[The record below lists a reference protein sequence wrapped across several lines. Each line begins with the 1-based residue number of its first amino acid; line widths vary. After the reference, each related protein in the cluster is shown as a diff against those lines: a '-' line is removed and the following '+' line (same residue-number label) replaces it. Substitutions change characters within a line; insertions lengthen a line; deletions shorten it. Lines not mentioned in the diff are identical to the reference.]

1 MAVGGSGGRGSE
13 VRAGGAFVELFVK
26 DQKLTA
32 GLESARKRVMGFAR
46 QTGAIGAG
54 LAGAGTALLAPLMA
68 VTKSFLDTANNAG
81 DAADRLG
88 TTTEELTRLGY
99 AAKLSGSNMETVE
112 KASLS
117 MAKAIDA
124 DSEAFRRLGLSA
136 EQLRGM
142 SLQEQFL
149 TMGAALEGV
158 EDRTR
163 RAALAM
169 ATMGESGVKLLPMLA
184 GLQGKLSE
192 SDRVG
197 ATVSGQEAKDAA
209 EVNAAL
215 TRSWTAIQAAVSR
228 VGAAFL
234 SIKTE
239 VGDIADV
246 VVNISTGIAQWVN
259 NNQKLVLGIA
269 AAGAALVGVGAALL
283 TAAGAAAVLAA
294 GISAIPVIVSTIA
307 AVVGALLTPF
317 GLVAGAVAAVGI
329 GLASWIAFTE
339 SGSNALRGFLG
350 LFEGIIGSIKTAF
363 GGIMDAMMGGDFKLA
378 GEIAMAGLN
387 AAWKHGLVLLQQA
400 WNSFKAEIVDG
411 WHEIATEADAAM
423 QFAKAVFTGI
433 DPKEAANAVRRAN
446 QEAQKERERFRQQAL
461 QDAIEDAKRADAE
474 LQRLADQAAANR
486 QRKEA
491 PAPVRQAM
499 AAAGVERLMSAVASG
514 AFQASNFGQVL
525 SRPAGEGIAKQQLAV
540 AKQQAGDIRELK
552 DHVVNGEGGVWD

>member
-26 DQKLTA
+26 DGKLTA

-46 QTGAIGAG
+46 QAGAIGAG
-54 LAGAGTALLAPLMA
+54 MAGAGTALLAPLMA
-68 VTKSFLDTANNAG
+68 ITKSFLDTANNAG

-99 AAKLSGSNMETVE
+99 AAKLSGSNMGDVE

-124 DSEAFRRLGLSA
+124 DSDAFRRLGLSA

-149 TMGAALEGV
+149 AMGAALEGV
-158 EDRTR
+158 EDRTQR
-163 RAALAM
+163 VAMAM

-197 ATVSGQEAKDAA
+197 ATVSSQEAKDAA

-246 VVNISTGIAQWVN
+246 VVNISTGIAQWIN

-269 AAGAALVGVGAALL
+269 ATGAAVVGVGTALL
-283 TAAGAAAVLAA
+283 TVAGAAAVLGA
-294 GISAIPVIVSTIA
+294 GLAAIPVIIGTITA
-307 AVVGALLTPF
+307 IVGALLTPF
-317 GLVAGAVAAVGI
+317 GLIAAAVVAVGV

-387 AAWKHGLVLLQQA
+387 AAWKQGLVLLQQA

-411 WHEIATEADAAM
+411 WFAIQEAAEIAMAM
-423 QFAKAVFTGI
+423 VKGTFTGNTDAMI
-433 DPKEAANAVRRAN
+433 KEIQKMNAA
-446 QEAQKERERFRQQAL
+446 AQKERDRSRSNAL
-461 QDAIEDAKRADAE
+461 QDAIEDARKADAE

-486 QRKEA
+486 QRKQA
-491 PAPVRQAM
+491 PAPVRQAI
-499 AAAGVERLMSAVASG
+499 AAAGVQSLVSAVSSG

-525 SRPAGEGIAKQQLAV
+525 SRPSGEGIAKQQLAV